1 MPSGMAASM
10 RECIAHEDI
19 DQLELETSAKSKTGY
34 RNVIKVKNKYQA
46 RLQVPGDGRGGM
58 RKRKQY
64 SLPGLFDTAKEAAV
78 LLAVIKRDMKEA
90 YGGRVVVPPKQN
102 KQHKARVRQQPQPA
116 VTPPAERMHM
126 PMATTMA
133 MPMPCAMLHLP
144 FAAASPLAMQ
154 PLGYTPPHLVAG
166 ISRIPSLR
174 NCRLVDVACRL
185 DALARV

>member
-102 KQHKARVRQQPQPA
+102 KQHKARVRQQPQRLWR
-116 VTPPAERMHM
+116 VDGGLESRDQVRVGWILLAEDYERVD
-126 PMATTMA
+126 
-133 MPMPCAMLHLP
+133 
-144 FAAASPLAMQ
+144 
-154 PLGYTPPHLVAG
+154 LVA
-166 ISRIPSLR
+166 
-174 NCRLVDVACRL
+174 A
-185 DALARV
+185 